1 MANAIYKT
9 EHNGPAGRNP
19 RDGRPCDI
27 KKGAR
32 KMRRR
37 LDKAAVKEDRP

>member
-1 MANAIYKT
+1 MAYKITKT

-19 RDGRPCDI
+19 RDGRTVDI

-32 KMRRR
+32 KARR
-37 LDKAAVKEDRP
+37 AEDRNAVRGTV